1 MNEKTFEILNAKT
14 VAEIREL
21 RKPAAKG
28 LRLAA
33 EVHQSG
39 RTKAG
44 KWFRATKGMLS
55 CVENGVGGTLTF
67 QRATN
72 KERHKA
78 LCRALEVHLWL
89 VALTRGETCSLKE
102 WEEL

>member
-14 VAEIREL
+14 AAEIREL
-21 RKPAAKG
+21 RKQAAKG

-55 CVENGVGGTLTF
+55 FVENGVGGTLTF